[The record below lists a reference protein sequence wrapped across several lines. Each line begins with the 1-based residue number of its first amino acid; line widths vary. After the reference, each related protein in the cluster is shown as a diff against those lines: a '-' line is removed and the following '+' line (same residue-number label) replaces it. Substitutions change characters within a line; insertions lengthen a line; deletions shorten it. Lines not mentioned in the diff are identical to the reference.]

1 MFPAEVVLLPR
12 PLTTGTGGGLVPGQQ
27 TKLTKTNQ
35 SDRTLN
41 CSSFPTVYSA
51 SARPQWT
58 EFHLMYCFP
67 ETSVC
72 VKPGRYNPVC
82 GATRRNAMHQPSAG
96 WKEYLCTEQRPRPW
110 PGLAGGHEWGQERGS
125 QGAGAGASVS
135 MSPCPLYPH
144 SKTIAS
150 IRGRGDLDILI
161 STHTQSSIINNGT
174 QLIDNT

>member
-12 PLTTGTGGGLVPGQQ
+12 PLTTGGGLVPGQQ

-96 WKEYLCTEQRPRPW
+96 
-110 PGLAGGHEWGQERGS
+110 
-125 QGAGAGASVS
+125 
-135 MSPCPLYPH
+135 
-144 SKTIAS
+144 
-150 IRGRGDLDILI
+150 
-161 STHTQSSIINNGT
+161 
-174 QLIDNT
+174 